1 MNGRAIALSP
11 LHFGRAEQDRQ
22 TLGGAFGASYGGA
35 GFLAQERSEAGFA
48 DIHRIDI
55 GARDARR
62 VGLRK
67 LKPLPNEISREP

>member
-1 MNGRAIALSP
+1 MRLSP
-11 LHFGRAEQDRQ
+11 LHFGRAEEDRQ
-22 TLGGAFGASYGGA
+22 ALCGAFGASYGGSC
-35 GFLAQERSEAGFA
+35 FVAQKRAKAGFA